1 MLGVN
6 INLIYYIM
14 AKSSPG
20 AFTLLKG
27 KVGGVVYYKLTD
39 TNNKATQGTRVYN
52 PTVLNPQ
59 TERQQFQRAIL
70 KTVSNMYASG
80 KVLFDHSFQSKR
92 KGGENAREF
101 RKLNMRMLRAG
112 IIADLGQSKTG
123 NDATYRVCA
132 PGTNMPVINPY
143 IISRGTYDQT
153 LFTLGQDQE
162 QDWGYILPAPVGEE
176 TVAEYM
182 TRNNILPGDI
192 YTFVVLNGSTRIIGG
207 ADTADFASQFATSF
221 HYLRMIVKTPSEQD
235 AATPASG
242 ANYGMFMTG
251 TKDGIPFSLASTLVI
266 EHIYPGIMLSADE
279 VADVNGLA
287 LGMIRSREDQDL
299 RSNTTMKVVMTTDYY
314 GITPENILSVWM
326 PGQNSL
332 GNSELIL
339 EGGSGNFTAGV

>member
-1 MLGVN
+1 
-6 INLIYYIM
+6 M

-39 TNNKATQGTRVYN
+39 SNNKATQGARVYN
-52 PTVLNPQ
+52 PTVRNPQ
-59 TERQQFQRAIL
+59 TERQQSQRAIL
-70 KTVSNMYASG
+70 KTISNMYASG
-80 KVLFDHSFQSKR
+80 KVLFDHSFQNKR

-101 RKLNMRMLRAG
+101 RRLNMQMLRAG
-112 IIADLGQSKTG
+112 IIADLGQSKKG

-143 IISRGTYDQT
+143 IISRGTYDQQ
-153 LFTLGQDQE
+153 LFTLGQDQDK
-162 QDWGYILPAPVGEE
+162 DWGYILPAPAGNE
-176 TVAEYM
+176 TVADYM

-207 ADTADFASQFATSF
+207 ADTADFASQFATYF
-221 HYLRMIVKTPSEQD
+221 HYLRMIVKTPSAED
-235 AATPASG
+235 AASQAG
-242 ANYGMFMTG
+242 NANYGMFMTG
-251 TKDGIPFSLASTLVI
+251 TKDGIPFSLSTTLVN
-266 EHIYPGIMLSADE
+266 EHIYPGLMLSTDE
-279 VADVNGLA
+279 QKDVNGLA

-314 GITPENILSVWM
+314 GITPENILNVWM
-326 PGQNSL
+326 PGLSTL